1 MSLLFKQLYSRQGKK
16 DAIRIA
22 AGLVIL
28 AVFEIGLIRQAGID
42 ESVLRKTYIILALL
56 LMNAYMVFLSV
67 TSQWKESY
75 MKLSCLLPISS
86 RSFWLAQSVVL
97 FVDTCLRRTLFFFYF
112 TAVLIWKRNAVRG
125 ANIVLA
131 RQVFVFY
138 RLLHYFRSCAKQ
150 PLRQK
155 EELDVSAACGDIRL
169 CMYQRRFDA
178 GRHDSALRGSYAVGG
193 GH

>member
-1 MSLLFKQLYSRQGKK
+1 MNRCCANVYHTRASFDEHIYGVSFRDITMEGILYEAELPAADFFTELLARPECRFVCRYLFEKNF
-16 DAIRIA
+16 
-22 AGLVIL
+22 IL
-28 AVFEIGLIRQAGID
+28 
-42 ESVLRKTYIILALL
+42 
-56 LMNAYMVFLSV
+56 
-67 TSQWKESY
+67 
-75 MKLSCLLPISS
+75 
-86 RSFWLAQSVVL
+86 
-97 FVDTCLRRTLFFFYF
+97 FYF

-178 GRHDSALRGSYAVGG
+178 GRHDSALRGSYPVGG

>member
-86 RSFWLAQSVVL
+86 RRLLARPECRFVCRYL
-97 FVDTCLRRTLFFFYF
+97 FEKNVILFYF

-169 CMYQRRFDA
+169 CMSQRRFDA
-178 GRHDSALRGSYAVGG
+178 GRHASALRSSYAVGG